1 MVRCAIDKAH
11 QIHFRGLHM
20 NVFSTSV
27 QLAIKKKKNLGIED
41 LFLLPENVFCIGKW

>member
-20 NVFSTSV
+20 DVFSTSV
-27 QLAIKKKKNLGIED
+27 QLAIKKKESGQ
-41 LFLLPENVFCIGKW
+41 